1 MKTFAAVIAMGL
13 LLPIAAQAQTATPTL
28 PKVPAGQLIAPL
40 YRGNL
45 YVRDADK
52 ALKLYRDILKLKVV
66 SDGPWD
72 PKAHNINTDVKVREV
87 VLTAGNP
94 IEGNLALYE
103 IKGQKEPVMAPFLED
118 FGHTGDVA
126 TVWATNEIW
135 NINDD
140 VKKAGYTVLSPPVT
154 LMENPDMLVQSVEMQ
169 FRDSDGF
176 LVNLL
181 QGGIRKDS
189 PEAKTAKIPDHKPE
203 VMGTRAD
210 SSNESRIVP
219 FVGRA
224 AVEGVQ
230 DGYRIA
236 PMNRTTTFGRDR
248 DASLKFY
255 RDTLGLTQLMSN
267 YLKGVGINR
276 IKNVHGLEQWAVIAM
291 PGDVGNGRIGIY
303 QLYLEKVKFRGPNTA
318 PVPQVG
324 DRGLTLVTN
333 DIQGLHKKYKDGGF
347 QVLTAPALV
356 KGTGA
361 VEMMV
366 RDPDGNIATFI
377 QETPSK

>member
-1 MKTFAAVIAMGL
+1 MKKFAAVIAMGL
-13 LLPIAAQAQTATPTL
+13 MLPLAAHTQTAAVL
-28 PKVPAGQLIAPL
+28 PKVPDGQVIAPL

-52 ALKLYRDILKLKVV
+52 ALNLYRDILKLKVV

-94 IEGNLALYE
+94 VEGNLALYE

-126 TVWATNEIW
+126 TVWATKDIW

-140 VKKAGYTVLSPPVT
+140 VKKAGYIVLSPPVT

-219 FVGRA
+219 FVGKA

-347 QVLTAPALV
+347 EVLTAPALV
-356 KGTGA
+356 KGSGIL
-361 VEMMV
+361 EMMV

-377 QETPSK
+377 QQSPSK